1 MNCGIELL
9 VLLNTVLIFLIIL
22 EMSGLLNILDSNKKS
37 GFNNPNDIEVVRHA
51 LARYKIMYNTDYN
64 EIVIMLVSQMPHDKR
79 MIYYNDIAMNF
90 EDRQR
95 QRTARNLAPPPL
107 REPELSRY
115 NEMVKQGLAQVPAQA
130 LAQAPAQV
138 PAQAPAQVQAQ
149 VPAQISP
156 PTPEP
161 APAREAATTNWAGN
175 KFSTNGRC
183 GRKFNNTACPDNQCC
198 SVYGWC
204 GTTRAF
210 CGNMMS
216 KGQFNGKKP

>member
-1 MNCGIELL
+1 MDLTTG
-9 VLLNTVLIFLIIL
+9 VLIIL
-22 EMSGLLNILDSNKKS
+22 SILVIFLYLDQFNIVDIAPKS
-37 GFNNPNDIEVVRHA
+37 SSFNNPNSIEEVRHE
-51 LARYKIMYNTDYN
+51 LAKYKILYNTDYD
-64 EIVIMLVSQMPHDKR
+64 EIVVMLVSQMPHDKR
-79 MIYYNDIAMNF
+79 MLYYNDIAMNF
-90 EDRQR
+90 ENRKSQG
-95 QRTARNLAPPPL
+95 TFNNSSIARNLALPPL

-115 NEMVKQGLAQVPAQA
+115 NEMVRQGLAQVPAQALAQAPAQA

-138 PAQAPAQVQAQ
+138 PAQAPAQA
-149 VPAQISP
+149 PAQNVD
-156 PTPEP
+156 
-161 APAREAATTNWAGN
+161 RKNWAGN

-183 GRKFNNTACPDNQCC
+183 GPKFNNTACPDNQCC

>member
-1 MNCGIELL
+1 
-9 VLLNTVLIFLIIL
+9 
-22 EMSGLLNILDSNKKS
+22 MSGLLNILDSNKKS
-37 GFNNPNDIEVVRHA
+37 GFNNPNDIEEVRHA
-51 LARYKIMYNTDYN
+51 LAKYKIMYNTDYN

-95 QRTARNLAPPPL
+95 QGTALNPAPPPL

-130 LAQAPAQV
+130 LAQAPAQ
-138 PAQAPAQVQAQ
+138 A
-149 VPAQISP
+149 PAQISP

-161 APAREAATTNWAGN
+161 APAQKVDRKNWAGN
-175 KFSTNGRC
+175 KFSNNRRC
-183 GRKFNNTACPDNQCC
+183 GPKFNNTACPDNQCC

-216 KGQFNGKKP
+216 KGQFNGKRP